1 MGAALCLVTSPLL
14 CSMIRNVEKPLE
26 VAMSKIGI
34 EPDKHQRVLN
44 EFYEIFGCTGEAV
57 SGQSRFVAAGA
68 KFVAHWQSILAASFF
83 LGLLVSGRIAG
94 KSAPILGVVTNDPV
108 AAMAAAPAPIARD
121 RLAEA
126 WTVARRDV
134 ARLAV
139 RRRALVVMIVYAM
152 ASGVLT
158 ALVPLSTDV
167 WSLEG
172 NLPHLAALALAAS
185 GAAVWGVG
193 GARWRTLDVRRE
205 TPNGVGPVI
214 ASVRLE
220 PAIGEIAV
228 DLGWSPVLV
237 GGVVSTCIGLPYQ
250 LTSVR
255 SNVDFERNTVLIMLT
270 VRCLLLPVI
279 AAVAAAV
286 RRSLQS
292 RQTALLGG
300 VAAM

>member
-237 GGVVSTCIGLPYQ
+237 GGVVSTLHRTCPTNSRPSDP
-250 LTSVR
+250 TSTLSAIR
-255 SNVDFERNTVLIMLT
+255 S
-270 VRCLLLPVI
+270 
-279 AAVAAAV
+279 
-286 RRSLQS
+286 
-292 RQTALLGG
+292 
-300 VAAM
+300 